1 MGSIPVEI
9 TKLKSMLTI
18 EIKSIEEAKAI
29 RHCLIRTN
37 ARNTNGALDHSDAFL
52 GRLDELIAKIDPLES
67 ETTQKHEDKIQKN
80 T

>member
-9 TKLKSMLTI
+9 TKLKSMFTI

-52 GRLDELIAKIDPLES
+52 GRLAELIEKVDKPES
-67 ETTQKHEDKIQKN
+67 ENTQKHEDKV
-80 T
+80 